1 MITLREWMHRLW
13 GSFRRHARDRE
24 IEEELRTHLDLA
36 AEQIQPR
43 GETVEDARRAARLEY
58 GGITQ
63 AAESMRDQRGFP
75 WIANL
80 ASDLRYALRMLRR
93 SPGLAALVVAVM
105 ALGIGANT
113 AVFSVINAVLLKPLA
128 YRHPDRIVTL
138 TNPLTSGEATSP
150 LAVQLVSI
158 PNFQDWH
165 DRGSSFEAMAFY
177 YSWENPVM
185 AGPTAEYAQVA
196 KVSPEFFRVF
206 EVEPV
211 LGRFF
216 SDEEA
221 KPGSSG
227 ALMISYRYW
236 QSHFNGDSHILG
248 RTIRRYN
255 AVQSIVGVLP
265 PGFRFPDN
273 TDLWIPDTDNSA
285 QFHSRSSQN
294 HYVIG
299 RLRPDVSVER
309 AQAEMGVVA
318 RQLAQQYPETNKNL
332 TVAVTSLR
340 DELVG
345 DIRPTL
351 YLLWGAVSVV
361 LLIACANTAT
371 LLLGRA
377 TARTREIAIRAA
389 LGAGG
394 RRIMRQLL
402 TESLLLA
409 LLAGVAGLLLAYGG
423 SRALIALAPSGV
435 PRLAETGIDRWVL
448 AFTLGAS
455 IATSLIFGLA
465 PALYA
470 SKVDVDDALKQAGTR
485 SILGGGMIRFRG
497 GLVVAEIALAVV
509 LVSTAGLLIRSF
521 IALQN
526 VALGF
531 RPENVLVMRAA
542 GPGSIRDTNL
552 FFKDVLSQIAT
563 VPGVVAAGAT
573 MALPGHVGSSGPYY
587 FDNLPERPD
596 PSPPGAVMSII
607 APGTFAA
614 LGIPL
619 KSGRDFSQS
628 DTRDQPFVAIVNQ
641 ALVQKSL
648 PGADPIGRTIFCE
661 FESNTPMTVVGVVG
675 DVRERGP
682 ARDPI
687 PECYMPYRQHLY
699 NGSSLNVVV
708 RTTGDPEALEGTLR
722 RLTHKR
728 SPDVPVTFTTL
739 ESDASESIAPP
750 RFRTLLFSLFAGLA
764 VCLAMAGVYGVIAY
778 AVAQRSNEIGLRMA
792 LGASPGTVLRQV
804 LKKGL
809 VLSGIGLMV
818 GITGALASARVLTSM
833 LFQVKANDP
842 SIYLGVAA
850 LVGLA
855 TLIASYVPAYR
866 AARTDPL
873 VALRQ
878 E

>member
-24 IEEELRTHLDLA
+24 MEEELRVHLEMA
-36 AEQIQPR
+36 AEQLQPR
-43 GETVEDARRAARLEY
+43 GETVEDARRAVRLEC
-58 GGITQ
+58 GGMTQ

-93 SPGLAALVVAVM
+93 SPGIAALVVAVM

-128 YRHPDRIVTL
+128 YHHPDRIVTL
-138 TNPLTSGEATSP
+138 TNPLTSGEQTSP
-150 LAVQLVSI
+150 LAVKLVSI
-158 PNFQDWH
+158 PNFQDWR

-177 YSWENPVM
+177 YAWENPVM

-206 EVEPV
+206 DVKPI

-221 KPGSSG
+221 KPGSNG

-236 QSHFNGDSHILG
+236 QSHFNGDPHILG

-265 PGFRFPDN
+265 PGFAFPDN
-273 TDLWIPDTDNSA
+273 TDLWTPDTDNSP

-299 RLRPDVSVER
+299 RLKPDISVER
-309 AQAEMGVVA
+309 AQAEMSVVA
-318 RQLAQQYPETNKNL
+318 RQLEQQYPETNKNL

-351 YLLWGAVSVV
+351 YLLWGAVGVV

-377 TARTREIAIRAA
+377 TARTREMAIRVA

-423 SRALIALAPSGV
+423 SRALIALAPSSV
-435 PRLAETGIDRWVL
+435 PRLADTGIDRWVL

-455 IATSLIFGLA
+455 IATSLVFGLA

-485 SILGGGMIRFRG
+485 SVFGGGMVRLRG

-521 IALQN
+521 IALHN

-542 GPGSIRDTNL
+542 GPGPIRDTNL

-596 PSPPGAVMSII
+596 PSPPTAVMSII

-619 KSGRDFSQS
+619 KSGRDFRES
-628 DTRDQPFVAIVNQ
+628 DTRDHQFVAIVNQ

-682 ARDPI
+682 SRDPI

-699 NGSSLNVVV
+699 NNSSLNIVA
-708 RTTGDPEALEGTLR
+708 RTTGDPMALEGTLR
-722 RLTHKR
+722 RLAHER

-739 ESDASESIAPP
+739 QSDASESIAPP

-764 VCLAMAGVYGVIAY
+764 VCLAMAGVYGVMAY

-809 VLSGIGLMV
+809 VLSGAGLMV
-818 GITGALASARVLTSM
+818 GLTGALAIARVLTSM
-833 LFQVKANDP
+833 LFQVKPNDP

-855 TLIASYVPAYR
+855 TLIASYLPACR

-873 VALRQ
+873 VTLRQ